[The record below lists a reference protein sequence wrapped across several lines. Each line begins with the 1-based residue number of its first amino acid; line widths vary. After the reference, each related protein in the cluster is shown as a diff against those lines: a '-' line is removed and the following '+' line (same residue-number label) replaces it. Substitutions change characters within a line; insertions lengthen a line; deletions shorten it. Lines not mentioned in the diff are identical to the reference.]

1 MPKAA
6 KKTVKEVSPFQQWFD
21 KGEDKALVSFVNQ
34 ELLRI
39 KGEVNEL
46 KIPVFGSSLYFST
59 DTHCVFHDADS
70 IIASVVADRYVRKFE
85 KPSMDD
91 ERHLRRK
98 CTQGWIDFENTHLT
112 DFETRVSRD
121 QSTSR
126 AIIRARKL
134 IKEWLQPKAAHLKSF
149 WSYIEDAPLEFGPG
163 ESFNG
168 QQGDTSVFS
177 KILPSMIFPVGT
189 VSVENAA
196 LAAYFIAANKAT
208 RTQYVGFLKRKDKR
222 KYPSEPCTA
231 SIKEAYERF
240 SGLHR
245 EGGVSNDIFYVARR
259 IYSEIFFAY
268 PIDHKDSLVMRGS
281 RGSSVYKDSEKR
293 RFINIECLWDSVIQ
307 KTVGWAIRQCL
318 KFNARIDL
326 DDGQAYHRFLIS
338 RSVTTIDESNA
349 SDSIV
354 HLLLK
359 KVLSFDKRLVSLID
373 TSRAS
378 FVLLDE
384 DVPTQRGTFSH
395 QKSWYEIKKTSSM
408 GNGYTFELLSLILGA
423 LVRYH
428 DSDGSVYGD
437 DIICSNEAAINII
450 EDITAAGFIVNQK
463 KSFINKPFRE
473 SCGAFYL
480 EGRGYITCFDIK
492 WCHNVHDVIT
502 VVNKLGRIISLN
514 DGWNHP
520 LKDKLSVLY
529 NDLLGKVPAFL
540 RGPEVR
546 EVRDLPEWVEDRK
559 FLKRQIGSAVCKD
572 MQKRYSKTTAALTE
586 IWQLTKFNKDGV
598 LVPDPEWAYVK
609 VLTPKPTIKVRARH
623 KNVHCGSA
631 LFYAYIYSGRV
642 ADIEIRQQSSDVE
655 WEYKTTLVHSSGSA
669 IRAETAR
676 TALADF
682 DVNGHRKRV
691 IRSTL
696 RKKGSAVR
704 NRLAFM
710 SS

>member
-6 KKTVKEVSPFQQWFD
+6 KKTVEKVSPFRQWFD

-34 ELLRI
+34 ELLRV
-39 KGEVNEL
+39 KGEVNDL
-46 KIPVFGSSLYFST
+46 KIPVFGSSLYSGT
-59 DTHCVFHDADS
+59 DTSCVFHDADS

-85 KPSMDD
+85 RPSLDD

-98 CTQGWIDFENTHLT
+98 CTEGWIDFEHTHLT
-112 DFETRVSRD
+112 DFEKRVGGD
-121 QSTSR
+121 KSTSR

-134 IKEWLQPKAAHLKSF
+134 IKEWLRPTVAHQKSF
-149 WSYIEDAPLEFGPG
+149 WQYIEEAPLEFGPG
-163 ESFNG
+163 ESFSG
-168 QQGDTSVFS
+168 TQGDTSVFS

-189 VSVENAA
+189 VSIENAA

-208 RTQYVGFLKRKDKR
+208 RSQYVEFLKRKGTR

-231 SIKEAYERF
+231 SMKEAFERF
-240 SGLHR
+240 SNLDR
-245 EGGVSNDIFYVARR
+245 EDGVSNDIFYVARR

-268 PIDHKDSLVMRGS
+268 PIDHPDCLVKRGS

-307 KTVGWAIRQCL
+307 KMVGWAIRQCL

-354 HLLLK
+354 HLLLRR
-359 KVLSFDKRLVSLID
+359 VLSFDNRLLSLID
-373 TSRAS
+373 ISRAS

-384 DVPTQRGTFSH
+384 DIPTQRGTFAH
-395 QKSWYEIKKTSSM
+395 QKSWYSIKKTSSM

-437 DIICSNEAAINII
+437 DIICSNEAATNII

-473 SCGAFYL
+473 SCGAFFL

-502 VVNKLGRIISLN
+502 VVNKLGRIIVLN

-520 LKDKLSVLY
+520 LKDKLSSLY

-546 EVRDLPEWVEDRK
+546 DVRDLPEWVEDAK
-559 FLKRQIGSAVCKD
+559 FLRRQNGSAICKE
-572 MQKRYSKTTAALTE
+572 MWNRYSKTTAALTKH
-586 IWQLTKFNKDGV
+586 WHLTKFNKDGV

-609 VLTPKPTIKVRARH
+609 TLSPKPTVKVRARPRG
-623 KNVHCGSA
+623 VHDGSA
-631 LFYAYIYSGRV
+631 LLYAYIYSGRV

-682 DVNGHRKRV
+682 DVNGHRKRI

-696 RKKGSAVR
+696 RKKGTKVR
-704 NRLAFM
+704 NRLAFTL
-710 SS
+710 